1 MKTPYII
8 LRNINH
14 QILDQK
20 YNFHE
25 YQEKNKEFLV
35 KTTTNQKQTKLID
48 LKETLN
54 NFSYID
60 EAKSEHIC
68 LLTMYDFLSKNK
80 IGTKTNLKCFHCH
93 HSFTNIPLGCP
104 IDFKNTKIY
113 KNYYSEITKSNYILQ
128 ESILE
133 QKTPHKNQN
142 NSYFQ
147 TEVQSLNYYITDAIF
162 CSFNC
167 CKAFILSNKNNPLY
181 EQSEFLLNQIYQSL
195 FAIEGNF
202 DIKPA
207 PHWKLLEAYGG
218 FLTIEEFRNNFYKI
232 EYTNKNDYMTEIPTF
247 RSIGHVFEKKLKL

>member
-25 YQEKNKEFLV
+25 YQEKNKQELMGV
-35 KTTTNQKQTKLID
+35 NNDLQTKLID
-48 LKETLN
+48 LKETIT

-60 EAKSEHIC
+60 EAKSDHVC
-68 LLTMYDFLSKNK
+68 LLTMHDVLSQKK
-80 IGTKTNLKCFHCH
+80 LAAKTNLQCFHCH

-104 IDFKNTKIY
+104 IEFKNSKIY

-133 QKTPHKNQN
+133 SKTNHKNQN
-142 NSYFQ
+142 SSYFQ
-147 TEVQSLNYYITDAIF
+147 TEVQPLNYYVTDGIF

-218 FLTIEEFRNNFYKI
+218 FLSIEEFRNNFYKI